1 LQHLYPHVLSFFY
14 NGIIRYNFNTSIKPF
29 FYMDFVL
36 WFNPLNRNILLSKLF
51 FNYRLVLSYK
61 YQLLGVIEF
70 VSYLPKTFA
79 VYIAARLGMF
89 EKYGILLFGFSQLIF
104 YGISFIITFLYSK
117 YKGSILMKSFKI

>member
-1 LQHLYPHVLSFFY
+1 
-14 NGIIRYNFNTSIKPF
+14 
-29 FYMDFVL
+29 M
-36 WFNPLNRNILLSKLF
+36 
-51 FNYRLVLSYK
+51 SYQ
-61 YQLLGVIEF
+61 YQLLGIIEF